1 MKLKTNKS
9 FTKKEPRIKIKNK
22 NQIEKKI
29 NIWQI
34 EIKG

>member
-9 FTKKEPRIKIKNK
+9 FTKKEPRIKIKNQKNK

-29 NIWQI
+29 NI
-34 EIKG
+34 